1 MSNLRKILVA
11 AVISLFSVSGCN
23 YIQDLLHDDDVVA
36 KAGKSRLYRSE
47 LKTVIPKGVSPADS
61 TNLALQYIKSWA
73 EDQLFFQMASREL
86 SKQDQ
91 DVSQEMEAYR
101 QALLRFRY
109 EQHFINDRLDTLIT
123 EDQMILFYEAN
134 QRLFVLERPIVMAR
148 YVDIYKTAE
157 VKDKILSKL
166 TSNKADDVQLLDSLG
181 NTYAI
186 RYFDNTQTWM
196 DIADLAK
203 EFDMDYG
210 TLMASIK
217 QNTILKDSKSTSD
230 IKAAYIRSIIKS
242 GVAPMEFC
250 TGRIQDYILS
260 ARKRELLQ
268 ALEHSL
274 LEEASNKGD
283 FIIY

>member
-11 AVISLFSVSGCN
+11 AAITLLSVSGCN
-23 YIQDLLHDDDVVA
+23 YIQDLLHDGDVVA
-36 KAGKSRLYRSE
+36 KAGKARLYRSD
-47 LKTVIPKGVSPADS
+47 LNSVIPKGISPADS

-73 EDQLFFQMASREL
+73 EDQLFCQMASREL

-91 DVSQEMEAYR
+91 DVSQELEAYR

-134 QRLFVLERPIVMAR
+134 QRLFLLERPIVMAR
-148 YVDIYKTAE
+148 FVDIYKTAE
-157 VKDKILSKL
+157 QKDKILSKL
-166 TSNKADDVQLLDSLG
+166 TSNKAEDVQLLDSLA

-196 DIADLAK
+196 DVADLAK

-210 TLMASIK
+210 TMLSTMK
-217 QNTILKDSKSTSD
+217 QNTILRESKATSD
-230 IKAAYIRSIIKS
+230 VKAAYIRTIIRS

-250 TGRIQDYILS
+250 TERIQDYILS

-283 FIIY
+283 FLIY